1 VSTVELCVDAASPEL
16 SVPCPTDPLTINYPR
31 SLPDTGEEIVVLVVL
46 ALVFLLMGVV
56 FVVGRRL

>member
-31 SLPDTGEEIVVLVVL
+31 SLPDTGDEIVVLVWL
-46 ALVFLLMGVV
+46 AFTILLLGVV
-56 FVVGRRL
+56 LYVGSRI